1 MGKKLIIIRHFEF
14 IKTFGQ
20 VINYCYFFL
29 NILLLFIL
37 FLFFLTTYTLY
48 SVKGKIYICYKLK
61 RLFGNIKVS
70 DYLNK
75 GHLVK

>member
-48 SVKGKIYICYKLK
+48 SVKGKIYICYKLIIWK
-61 RLFGNIKVS
+61 HKSL
-70 DYLNK
+70 
-75 GHLVK
+75 